1 MEYQHAKIA
10 ETALFQTMAMLHV
23 IVQNTSKELVANKV
37 TEIDSLR
44 PLNYVNNISK
54 FIFKVQNHISFLKD
68 LCVPGGKNICK
79 NGGSCKVTE
88 NGEVSC
94 ICPKEFTGIHCEHG
108 NLI

>member
-1 MEYQHAKIA
+1 
-10 ETALFQTMAMLHV
+10 MAMLHV

-44 PLNYVNNISK
+44 PLNYVNNISR
-54 FIFKVQNHISFLKD
+54 FTFKVQNHISFLKD
-68 LCVPGGKNICK
+68 LCIPGGTNICK

-94 ICPKEFTGIHCEHG
+94 ICPKEFTGIHCENG

>member
-1 MEYQHAKIA
+1 
-10 ETALFQTMAMLHV
+10 MLYV

-44 PLNYVNNISK
+44 PLNYVR
-54 FIFKVQNHISFLKD
+54 FTFKVQNHISFLKD
-68 LCVPGGKNICK
+68 LCIPGGTNICK

-88 NGEVSC
+88 NGEVWC

>member
-1 MEYQHAKIA
+1 
-10 ETALFQTMAMLHV
+10 MLRV

-37 TEIDSLR
+37 TKIDSLR
-44 PLNYVNNISK
+44 PPNYVNNYISR
-54 FIFKVQNHISFLKD
+54 FSFKGQNHISFLKD
-68 LCVPGGKNICK
+68 LCVTCGTNICK

-94 ICPKEFTGIHCEHG
+94 VCPKEFNGIHCENG